1 MKYVLMFIWRIVY
14 WVVAAAVTF
23 GSLFLV
29 MEGLKSVTDSLIL
42 SVVVGGVLWMVVAYW
57 AYKPLTKIDEFL
69 KAKASLDEDAYN
81 AQVKMVLVPMS
92 VLAVLVLVTLSF
104 LYVWIDDMFVSEA
117 PDIDVGITIVFFVF
131 ATVAV
136 FIYSLKKYKKYKEY
150 MRD

>member
-42 SVVVGGVLWMVVAYW
+42 SVVVGGVLWMTVLYW

-81 AQVKMVLVPMS
+81 AQVKMVIVPMS

-104 LYVWIDDMFVSEA
+104 LYVWIDDMSVSET
-117 PDIDVGITIVFFVF
+117 PIDIDAGITIVFFVF

-150 MRD
+150 Y